1 MGYIRMADK
10 DDVKDL
16 EDQQVDMVDD
26 DQSGGETPADDD
38 ESQVTGEDD
47 QVVISIG
54 EAAPAPEDEELAK
67 APEWVRT
74 LRQNDREKSREIR
87 KLREELAAKAAAIQA
102 PEPVK
107 KPTLADCD
115 YDEDAFEA
123 KLATWY
129 EQQES
134 VRKAARDKELAEKQ
148 AQDEWQARVD
158 GHNKAKAALKVPD
171 YEDAEEVAKDI
182 FNVTQQGI
190 IVSGSDNSANVIYAL
205 GKNPAKAKELA
216 SIKDPVKF
224 AFAVAK
230 LETQLKVTTRK
241 APPAPERQVRG
252 NTSVA
257 IGAGDAELERL
268 RAEAD
273 KTGDLSKV
281 LAYKKQK
288 RAA

>member
-1 MGYIRMADK
+1 MAVDT
-10 DDVKDL
+10 DVQDVN
-16 EDQQVDMVDD
+16 DQANNQDEE
-26 DQSGGETPADDD
+26 QTGGETPTGGEAD
-38 ESQVTGEDD
+38 QGGGEEDH
-47 QVVISIG
+47 VVISIEG
-54 EAAPAPEDEELAK
+54 ATPATEDEELAK
-67 APEWVRT
+67 APEWVKE
-74 LRQNDREKSREIR
+74 LRKNDREKTREIR
-87 KLREELAAKAAAIQA
+87 KLREELAAAAAPA
-102 PEPVK
+102 TKPEAVK
-107 KPTLADCD
+107 KPTLADCE
-115 YDEDAFEA
+115 YDEDAFDA
-123 KLATWY
+123 KMTAWY

-134 VRKAARDKELAEKQ
+134 VRAAQREKERAEQKAK
-148 AQDEWQARVD
+148 DEWQARVD
-158 GHNKAKAALKVPD
+158 AHTKAKQALKVPD
-171 YEDAEEVAKDI
+171 YEDAEETAKEI

-216 SIKDPVKF
+216 SITDPVKF

-252 NTSVA
+252 TTAVA

-268 RAEAD
+268 RADAE

>member
-1 MGYIRMADK
+1 MKMADEN
-10 DDVKDL
+10 DVQDVVGKHVILVDG
-16 EDQQVDMVDD
+16 EDVD
-26 DQSGGETPADDD
+26 GETPPADPPAPGDGDDD
-38 ESQVTGEDD
+38 H
-47 QVVISIG
+47 VVISIG

-87 KLREELAAKAAAIQA
+87 KLRDELAAKVVPAQQ
-102 PEPVK
+102 PEAVK

-115 YDEDAFEA
+115 YDEDAYET

-134 VRKAARDKELAEKQ
+134 VREAARAKERAEKQ
-148 AQDEWQARVD
+148 AQDDWQARVD

-182 FNVTQQGI
+182 FSVTQQGI

-252 NTSVA
+252 TTSVA

-273 KTGDLSKV
+273 KTGDMSKV
-281 LAYKKQK
+281 MAYKKQK

>member
-1 MGYIRMADK
+1 MADENDVLDANNQADGQ
-10 DDVKDL
+10 DDEQPGGETL
-16 EDQQVDMVDD
+16 AGGDD
-26 DQSGGETPADDD
+26 DQGA
-38 ESQVTGEDD
+38 GEDD
-47 QVVISIG
+47 HVTISIG
-54 EAAPAPEDEELAK
+54 EAAPAPEDEEVAK
-67 APEWVRT
+67 APEWVKT
-74 LRQNDREKSREIR
+74 LRKADREKSREIR
-87 KLREELAAKAAAIQA
+87 ELKQKLEAVAAPANQA
-102 PEPVK
+102 EPVK

-115 YDEDAFEA
+115 YDEEAFET

-134 VRKAARDKELAEKQ
+134 VRAAAKEKERAKQ
-148 AQDEWQARVD
+148 KEQDDWQARVD
-158 GHNKAKAALKVPD
+158 AHSKAKAALKVPD

-182 FNVTQQGI
+182 FSVTQQGI

-216 SIKDPVKF
+216 SITDPVKF

-230 LETQLKVTTRK
+230 LETQLKVTPRK

-273 KTGDLSKV
+273 KTGDMSKV
-281 LAYKKQK
+281 MAYKKQK

>member
-1 MGYIRMADK
+1 MAVENDVQDVVSK
-10 DDVKDL
+10 HLIVVEGDDVD
-16 EDQQVDMVDD
+16 
-26 DQSGGETPADDD
+26 GETPPADPPEPGEGDDD
-38 ESQVTGEDD
+38 H
-47 QVVISIG
+47 VVISIG
-54 EAAPAPEDEELAK
+54 DAAPAPEDEEVAK
-67 APEWVRT
+67 APEWVKE
-74 LRQNDREKSREIR
+74 LRKIDREKSREIR
-87 KLREELAAKAAAIQA
+87 ELKQKLEAAAA
-102 PEPVK
+102 PAAVK
-107 KPTLADCD
+107 PAEVVKRPTLADCD
-115 YDEDAFEA
+115 YDEEAFEA
-123 KLATWY
+123 KFAAWN

-134 VRKAARDKELAEKQ
+134 VKAAQREQERAAQKEK
-148 AQDEWQARVD
+148 DDWQARMD
-158 GHNKAKAALKVPD
+158 AHSKAKAALKVPD

-268 RAEAD
+268 RADAD
-273 KTGDLSKV
+273 KTGDMSKV
-281 LAYKKQK
+281 MAYKAQKK